1 MDWETNSWRVQTEPS
16 AHQTQEKGALTLQE
30 TDTDVPRRVQESLA
44 EAWVS
49 GGLLQGWGRLEQQ
62 GMPGTL

>member
-30 TDTDVPRRVQESLA
+30 TDIDLPRSVQESLA

-49 GGLLQGWGRLEQQ
+49 GGLLQGWGR
-62 GMPGTL
+62 